1 VPSKVRQVGLGQ
13 EEVEWWTNSSRY
25 SNSDSDTKFHT
36 KRISFSYFISHGFT
50 VCFTHGL
57 TEPHLHHHSGKTD
70 AYSDTWHLDLPRW
83 SGEFCA
89 SQGEEF

>member
-13 EEVEWWTNSSRY
+13 EEVEWRTSSSRY
-25 SNSDSDTKFHT
+25 SNSDSDTEFHT
-36 KRISFSYFISHGFT
+36 KRISLSYFISHGFT
-50 VCFTHGL
+50 VCYTHCF

>member
-13 EEVEWWTNSSRY
+13 EEVEWRTSSSRY

-50 VCFTHGL
+50 VCFTHCL

>member
-13 EEVEWWTNSSRY
+13 EEVEWRTSSSRY

-36 KRISFSYFISHGFT
+36 KRISVSHFISHGFT
-50 VCFTHGL
+50 VCFTHCL